1 MEFNCLPLSLEVFFI
16 SWGIE
21 ISELGNLITAF
32 LDDLVHLVYSMDSH
46 WSGPGGILP
55 QTNLPFPIQFNST
68 QEAFIVHEWT
78 ASLLNSFH

>member
-1 MEFNCLPLSLEVFFI
+1 MPLSLEVFFI

-55 QTNLPFPIQFNST
+55 QTNLTFPIQFNSI